1 MSALPREKRNGRPQN
16 AREIENARRL
26 NELAE
31 RVQREKTV
39 FFANL
44 FSCPLSSLSL
54 ALGMIWA
61 VEKGTQTRNAGKERY
76 VDSDEYTHT
85 DIIHRRRRG
94 CPLMRIVIE
103 RY

>member
-31 RVQREKTV
+31 RVQREKTA

-44 FSCPLSSLSL
+44 FSCPLSSRCAFCARAFSGGVGDD
-54 ALGMIWA
+54 LGGG
-61 VEKGTQTRNAGKERY
+61 KGDTDKKCRERK
-76 VDSDEYTHT
+76 
-85 DIIHRRRRG
+85 ICRLG
-94 CPLMRIVIE
+94 
-103 RY
+103 